1 MTILKSFF
9 APSCLVALCLTTLP
23 SEAVTR
29 SSLYLPNNNFCAVY
43 QGRINN
49 EHEFVLWV
57 NEEDKLTIQA
67 NDYLEVAVSQQG
79 TVITPYQVD
88 ADNQPT
94 SSRWFYHTKLQQK
107 HTILVKGNTPKANIR
122 FCLHEK

>member
-9 APSCLVALCLTTLP
+9 APSCLAALCLTTLP

-49 EHEFVLWV
+49 EHKFVLWV

-79 TVITPYQVD
+79 SVITPYQVD
-88 ADNQPT
+88 ADNQPM
-94 SSRWFYHTKLQQK
+94 SSQWFYHTKVQQK